1 MKLVVIGG
9 GPGGYVAA
17 VQAAI
22 LGADVTVIEEKCVGG
37 TCLNVGCIPTKAL
50 LACSD
55 VLEMSKNSSKFGIN
69 LGGEAKFDFDFIM
82 KRKNKIVS
90 QLVKGIEAIFK
101 YRGVKIIKGSG
112 KLLNSRNIEV
122 TREDGSKE
130 IVCGDKIV
138 LAAGSVPVTP
148 KFFKYDGKKV
158 ITSDEVL
165 NLNKLPKSMILVGG
179 GPIGCEIGYF
189 LHSMGTEVK
198 VVEMLPHLAPLEDE
212 DVAKQLQRSFKRNK
226 IKYFVGDGISSVEVK
241 ENGVTAELKS
251 GKILEA
257 ETMLVA
263 VGRRAYT
270 DKLGL
275 ENVGI
280 KTDKKGRVIVNEYLE
295 TNIEG
300 IYAVGDLIP
309 SPALAHV
316 ASREGVVA
324 VYNALLDKRK
334 KMSYKA
340 VPSCIFV
347 EPEIASVGIKESE
360 AKKRGMDYKVGK
372 FDFRSLGK
380 AQAMG
385 KFQGFVK
392 VITDEKDVI
401 VGAAIVGER
410 ATDMIG
416 ELAVACELG
425 LTAEQVGE
433 VIHPHPTLSEGIME
447 ALHDVHGQ
455 CINAIK

>member
-22 LGADVTVIEEKCVGG
+22 LGADVTVVEKKYVGG

-50 LACSD
+50 LASSD
-55 VLEMSKNSSKFGIN
+55 VLSSVKEASKFGISFE
-69 LGGEAKFDFDFIM
+69 GDVKVDFDAIM
-82 KRKNKIVS
+82 KRKNKVVD
-90 QLVKGIEAIFK
+90 QLVKGIEFIFEH
-101 YRGVKIIKGSG
+101 RGVKLVRGTG
-112 KLLNSRNIEV
+112 KIVNSNEV
-122 TREDGSKE
+122 EVDKEDGSKE
-130 IVCGDKIV
+130 SIKADKII
-138 LAAGSVPVTP
+138 LATGSVPVAP

-165 NLNKLPKSMILVGG
+165 NLDKLPKSMIIVGG

-198 VVEMLPHLAPLEDE
+198 IVEMLPHLAPLEDE
-212 DVAKQLQRSFKRNK
+212 DVAKQLQRTFKQKK
-226 IKYFVGDGISSVEVK
+226 IKYFVGDGISNVEVK
-241 ENGVTAELKS
+241 DNGVTASLKS
-251 GKILEA
+251 GKVLEA
-257 ETMLVA
+257 ETMLIA
-263 VGRRAYT
+263 VGRRAYA
-270 DKLGL
+270 DGLGL
-275 ENVGI
+275 DNVGV
-280 KTDKKGRVIVNEYLE
+280 KTDEKGRILVDEYLE
-295 TNIEG
+295 TNVEG
-300 IYAVGDLIP
+300 IYAIGDLLA
-309 SPALAHV
+309 SAALAHV
-316 ASREGVVA
+316 ASREGIVA
-324 VYNALLDKRK
+324 VQNAVLGKKK

-340 VPSCIFV
+340 VPGCIFV
-347 EPEIASVGIKESE
+347 EPEVASVGMKESE
-360 AKKRGMDYKVGK
+360 AKEKGIDYKIGK
-372 FDFRSLGK
+372 FDFRGLGK

-401 VGAAIVGER
+401 IGAAIVGDR

-416 ELAVACELG
+416 ELTVACELG

-447 ALHDVHGQ
+447 ALHDVHNQ
-455 CINAIK
+455 CVHSVD